1 MTDLDEIVEGF
12 KLNIDRVT
20 TERLTEV
27 LGMVATEI
35 NRRIPASE
43 NVSRARLNE
52 ILDKIVEEYEAYP
65 KTPAIGS
72 ESMVFIATAKAF
84 RNRVREEIQ
93 KVV

>member
-1 MTDLDEIVEGF
+1 MIDLDEIVESF
-12 KLNIDRVT
+12 KLNIDRLA
-20 TERLTEV
+20 TERLTEIV
-27 LGMVATEI
+27 TLLDAV
-35 NRRIPASE
+35 P
-43 NVSRARLNE
+43 RARLNE

>member
-12 KLNIDRVT
+12 KLNIDRISP
-20 TERLTEV
+20 ERL
-27 LGMVATEI
+27 AEI
-35 NRRIPASE
+35 VTLLDAVP
-43 NVSRARLNE
+43 RARLNE

-84 RNRVREEIQ
+84 RNRVREELE
-93 KVV
+93 KL